1 MGRAAGAQR
10 ARARCGARAAR
21 GVSRSSGSV
30 RTRGTELR
38 GGRASERL
46 PHRHH
51 PVAFASRA
59 GTVDGQAGD
68 SEGCAPPRQRGNV
81 EQKRK
86 CIMKCEEFEAIGL
99 ERSGLRM
106 GELNAALRDAAAQSA
121 AKCPNCAA
129 LQESWQEARIAL
141 QALRETTR
149 DAETPRRGGMR
160 LRQEFC
166 MRRRTARARSAA
178 IFAAWALAAAAV
190 LFAGVS
196 WWNWKLAQTQR
207 ADVSARNS
215 AEIDAPAPAPSGT
228 SDGGELVA
236 VSEAG

>member
-1 MGRAAGAQR
+1 MRRGASARQRR
-10 ARARCGARAAR
+10 AR
-21 GVSRSSGSV
+21 
-30 RTRGTELR
+30 
-38 GGRASERL
+38 
-46 PHRHH
+46 
-51 PVAFASRA
+51 
-59 GTVDGQAGD
+59 Q
-68 SEGCAPPRQRGNV
+68 
-81 EQKRK
+81 RK

-106 GELNAALRDAAAQSA
+106 GELDAALRDAAAEHA

-149 DAETPRRGGMR
+149 DAETPRRVEMR
-160 LRQEFC
+160 LRQEFG
-166 MRRRTARARSAA
+166 MRHRTARARSAA

-207 ADVSARNS
+207 ADVSARN
-215 AEIDAPAPAPSGT
+215 AAKMNALAPAPSGT
-228 SDGGELVA
+228 SDGVTLVA
-236 VSEAG
+236 DSEAGDFTLLPGSLPQDVDD